1 MRALCALP
9 PGSALTPRILSRT
22 SACTPRTAPDLK
34 LHLAST
40 DYGNFLANE
49 PSPLATTTI
58 AEVGRRPGP
67 GPGRARP
74 AASLTVPS
82 PGALSPSDRAQKCT
96 QKLVDEFNYLRAHSV
111 EPLSTFLDYITYA
124 ASVGARPVRPSATKN
139 RVLPVVGP
147 PRIHVP
153 PRRYSYMIDN
163 VVLLITGTL
172 HERDTTELLEKC
184 HPLGMFEAMATLCV
198 ATNTQEL
205 FNSVLIDTPLAPYF
219 AQCLSEEDLD
229 EMNIEIIRN
238 TLYKA
243 YLEDFNKYCQKLG
256 GDTADFMAVIL
267 QVRARGAA
275 APGGDGRRAR
285 GGD

>member
-1 MRALCALP
+1 M
-9 PGSALTPRILSRT
+9 
-22 SACTPRTAPDLK
+22 
-34 LHLAST
+34 
-40 DYGNFLANE
+40 
-49 PSPLATTTI
+49 
-58 AEVGRRPGP
+58 
-67 GPGRARP
+67 
-74 AASLTVPS
+74 
-82 PGALSPSDRAQKCT
+82 
-96 QKLVDEFNYLRAHSV
+96 DEFNYIRAHTV
-111 EPLSTFLDYITYA
+111 EPLSTFLDYITY
-124 ASVGARPVRPSATKN
+124 VRPFSFVLARYGTARSAAAPAP
-139 RVLPVVGP
+139 LSP
-147 PRIHVP
+147 PRRTASLSRSVFIVAARVSRVGTH
-153 PRRYSYMIDN
+153 RYSYMIDN

-267 QVRARGAA
+267 QVGGNGRRKAKRG
-275 APGGDGRRAR
+275 GGRAR
-285 GGD
+285 GGGRDGERGGGMGGGRG